1 MVVRWVGRVKGPS
14 TGTPPVITGV
24 HHFALSVSDAD
35 RSLAFYRDLGFEL
48 VSDREVEGGYVEEIT
63 GVRAAKIRLVHLSG
77 HGHNLEL
84 LEYRRPRGELHAP
97 PFQDAGSAHI
107 CFLTDDLDAEVE
119 RLRRRGVLFR
129 SAGPVTTTSGP
140 NRGGRGIY
148 AEDPDGNA
156 VEIVQLARRWGR
168 EA

>member
-1 MVVRWVGRVKGPS
+1 M
-14 TGTPPVITGV
+14 ITGV

-35 RSLAFYRDLGFEL
+35 RSTAFYRDFGLEV

-63 GVRAAKIRLVHLSG
+63 GVPGASIRLVHLSG
-77 HGHNLEL
+77 YGHNLEL
-84 LEYRRPRGELHAP
+84 LEYRRPRGEQQVPRL
-97 PFQDAGSAHI
+97 QDVGSAHV
-107 CFLTDDLDAEVE
+107 CFLTDDLDGEVE
-119 RLRRRGVLFR
+119 RLRARNVGFR
-129 SAGPVTTTSGP
+129 SSAPVRTTSGP

-156 VEIVQLARRWGR
+156 VEIVQLARPWGR